1 MKRRNNHTF
10 NNNKKIIFGDIL
22 FIISFLGLLTIILIA
37 ITCHIG
43 VLALP
48 QGNINTNNT
57 DNNISLSTL
66 IKEGSPHLGSIS
78 APITVI
84 DFSDFQCHLCAR
96 YVKEQQNQRLIKL
109 IFKLVRLTL
118 SLNIFQIVVQ
128 TRWVL
133 QLQTQCTN
141 DQGKFWQFHNLL
153 YKNQGP
159 IDSGWVNKDNLKE
172 FASQL
177 KGLDMQKFNSCFN
190 SQKYKPFVESDL
202 ALAHSLGFTQ
212 TPSFIIV
219 KSDGSNPQQ
228 LLGSQPFP
236 EFKSVID
243 KELGGA

>member
-1 MKRRNNHTF
+1 
-10 NNNKKIIFGDIL
+10 
-22 FIISFLGLLTIILIA
+22 
-37 ITCHIG
+37 
-43 VLALP
+43 
-48 QGNINTNNT
+48 
-57 DNNISLSTL
+57 STL

-78 APITVI
+78 APIAVI

-96 YVKEQQNQRLIKL
+96 YVKATEPEINQTYIQTGKVNLV
-109 IFKLVRLTL
+109 FKHLPNRGSDSMGVA
-118 SLNIFQIVVQ
+118 IAA
-128 TRWVL
+128 
-133 QLQTQCTN
+133 QCTN

>member
-22 FIISFLGLLTIILIA
+22 FIICILGLLIIILIG
-37 ITCHIG
+37 ITYHIG

-48 QGNINTNNT
+48 QGNFNTNNT

-66 IKEGSPHLGSIS
+66 IKEGSPHLGSVS

-96 YVKEQQNQRLIKL
+96 YVKATEPEINQTYIQTGKVNLV
-109 IFKLVRLTL
+109 FKHLPNRGSDSMGVA
-118 SLNIFQIVVQ
+118 IAA
-128 TRWVL
+128 
-133 QLQTQCTN
+133 QCTN

-159 IDSGWVNKDNLKE
+159 IDSGWVNKDNLKK

-177 KGLDMQKFNSCFN
+177 KGLDMQKFNSCFD

-212 TPSFIIV
+212 TPSFIII
-219 KSDGSNPQQ
+219 KSDGLNPQQ
-228 LLGSQPFP
+228 LLGPQPFP
-236 EFKSVID
+236 EFKAVID
-243 KELGGA
+243 KELGVA

>member
-22 FIISFLGLLTIILIA
+22 FIISILGLLTIILIG
-37 ITCHIG
+37 ITYHIG
-43 VLALP
+43 VLALA

-57 DNNISLSTL
+57 NNNISLSTL
-66 IKEGSPHLGSIS
+66 IKEGSPHLGFVS

-96 YVKEQQNQRLIKL
+96 YVKATEPEINKTYIQTGKVNLV
-109 IFKLVRLTL
+109 FKHLPNRGSDSMGVA
-118 SLNIFQIVVQ
+118 IAA
-128 TRWVL
+128 
-133 QLQTQCTN
+133 QCTN

-159 IDSGWVNKDNLKE
+159 IDSGWVNKDNLKK

-212 TPSFIIV
+212 TPSFMIV

-228 LLGSQPFP
+228 LLGPQPFP

>member
-22 FIISFLGLLTIILIA
+22 FIISLLGLLTIILIG
-37 ITCHIG
+37 ITYHIG

-96 YVKEQQNQRLIKL
+96 YVKATEPEINKTYIQTGKVNLV
-109 IFKLVRLTL
+109 FKHLPNRGSDSMGVA
-118 SLNIFQIVVQ
+118 IAA
-128 TRWVL
+128 
-133 QLQTQCTN
+133 QCTN

-159 IDSGWVNKDNLKE
+159 IDSGWVNKDNLKK

-212 TPSFIIV
+212 TPSFMIV

-228 LLGSQPFP
+228 LLGPQPFP

>member
-22 FIISFLGLLTIILIA
+22 FIISILGLLTIILIG

-43 VLALP
+43 VLALA
-48 QGNINTNNT
+48 QGNFNTNNT

-66 IKEGSPHLGSIS
+66 IKEGSPHLGSVS

-96 YVKEQQNQRLIKL
+96 YVKATEPEINKTYIQTGKVNLV
-109 IFKLVRLTL
+109 FKHLPNRGSDSMGVA
-118 SLNIFQIVVQ
+118 IAA
-128 TRWVL
+128 
-133 QLQTQCTN
+133 QCTN

-159 IDSGWVNKDNLKE
+159 IDSGWVNKDNLKK

-190 SQKYKPFVESDL
+190 TQKYKPFVESDL

-228 LLGSQPFP
+228 LLGPQPFP

>member
-22 FIISFLGLLTIILIA
+22 FIISLLGLLTIILIA

-96 YVKEQQNQRLIKL
+96 YVKATEPEINQTYIQTGKVNLV
-109 IFKLVRLTL
+109 FKHLPNRGSDSMGVA
-118 SLNIFQIVVQ
+118 IAA
-128 TRWVL
+128 
-133 QLQTQCTN
+133 QCTN

>member
-10 NNNKKIIFGDIL
+10 NNNKIIIFGDIL
-22 FIISFLGLLTIILIA
+22 FIISILGLLTIILIG
-37 ITCHIG
+37 ITYHIG
-43 VLALP
+43 VLALA

-57 DNNISLSTL
+57 NNNISLSTL
-66 IKEGSPHLGSIS
+66 IKEGSPHLGSVS

-96 YVKEQQNQRLIKL
+96 YVKATEPEINKTYIQTGKVNLV
-109 IFKLVRLTL
+109 FKHLPNRGSDSMGVA
-118 SLNIFQIVVQ
+118 IAA
-128 TRWVL
+128 
-133 QLQTQCTN
+133 QCTN

-159 IDSGWVNKDNLKE
+159 IDSGWVNKDNLKK

-190 SQKYKPFVESDL
+190 SQKYNPFVESDL
-202 ALAHSLGFTQ
+202 TLAHSLGFTQ

-228 LLGSQPFP
+228 LLGPQPFP
-236 EFKSVID
+236 EFKLVID

>member
-22 FIISFLGLLTIILIA
+22 FIISLLGLLTIILIG
-37 ITCHIG
+37 ITYHIG

-96 YVKEQQNQRLIKL
+96 YVKATEPEINQTYIQTGKVNLV
-109 IFKLVRLTL
+109 FKHLPNRGSDSMGVA
-118 SLNIFQIVVQ
+118 IAA
-128 TRWVL
+128 
-133 QLQTQCTN
+133 QCTN

-159 IDSGWVNKDNLKE
+159 IDSGWVNKDNLKK

-228 LLGSQPFP
+228 LLGPQPFP

>member
-1 MKRRNNHTF
+1 MKRRSNHTF

-22 FIISFLGLLTIILIA
+22 FIISLLGLLTLILIG
-37 ITCHIG
+37 ITYHIG

-57 DNNISLSTL
+57 NNNISLSTL

-96 YVKEQQNQRLIKL
+96 YVKATEPEVNQTYIQTGKVNLV
-109 IFKLVRLTL
+109 FKHLPNRSSDSMGVA
-118 SLNIFQIVVQ
+118 IAA
-128 TRWVL
+128 
-133 QLQTQCTN
+133 QCTN

-159 IDSGWVNKDNLKE
+159 IDSGWVNKDNVKK

-190 SQKYKPFVESDL
+190 SQKFKPFVESDL

-212 TPSFIIV
+212 IPSFIIV
-219 KSDGSNPQQ
+219 KSDGSMYGCVN
-228 LLGSQPFP
+228 G
-236 EFKSVID
+236 
-243 KELGGA
+243 

>member
-22 FIISFLGLLTIILIA
+22 FIISLLGLLTIILIG
-37 ITCHIG
+37 ITYHIG

-96 YVKEQQNQRLIKL
+96 YVKATEPEINQTYIQTGKVNLV
-109 IFKLVRLTL
+109 FKHLPNRGSDSMGVA
-118 SLNIFQIVVQ
+118 IAAE
-128 TRWVL
+128 
-133 QLQTQCTN
+133 CTN

-159 IDSGWVNKDNLKE
+159 IDSGWVNKDNLKK

-190 SQKYKPFVESDL
+190 SQKYKPFVESDS

-228 LLGSQPFP
+228 LLGPQPFP